1 MTADMTADAS
11 YGAASDRTPQPSR
24 SVRTAGRQ
32 HDVARFYVRRF
43 VRNRLAVA
51 GAVIFLLLVVFS
63 ATGDAFTSYAYSDT
77 DFAALTQPPSAVH
90 WFGTNQGGND
100 IYASAVHGLRR
111 SLTIAVSVS
120 VLTLAVAAVVGS
132 SAAYFGGRAEKAT
145 LAVIHFLLV
154 VPSFL
159 ILALVSNRLAGDWR
173 VLIVVLTVFGWM
185 STARIIW
192 SVSTSLRERDFVA
205 AAEFMGV
212 SPLRIVVR
220 HIIPNLGSLLIV
232 NLTLGVV
239 TTVLSETALSFIG
252 FGVQTPDVSL
262 GTMLADGASTIT
274 SAPWLFAFPAG
285 LVVLLTVSMALIG
298 DGLRDALDPL
308 SSTGAGG
315 RR

>member
-1 MTADMTADAS
+1 MPGKPVGVSSAR
-11 YGAASDRTPQPSR
+11 GRTDLGLSR
-24 SVRTAGRQ
+24 LYT
-32 HDVARFYVRRF
+32 RRF
-43 VRNRLAVA
+43 LRNRLAVA
-51 GAVIFLLLVVFS
+51 GVVILVLLVLFG
-63 ATGDAFTSYAYSDT
+63 ALGGLFTPYAHTDADFT
-77 DFAALTQPPSAVH
+77 ALTQPPSAQH

-100 IYASAVHGLRR
+100 IYACAVHGLRR

-120 VLTLAVAAVVGS
+120 VLTIIVAAVIGS
-132 SAAYFGGRAEKAT
+132 GAAYFGGRVERVT
-145 LAVIHFLLV
+145 LAVIHFLLI

-159 ILALVSNRLAGDWR
+159 ILALVSHRLAGDWR

-185 STARIIW
+185 STARVIW
-192 SVSTSLRERDFVA
+192 SVSTSLRERDYVT

-212 SPLRIVVR
+212 GPARIIVR

-239 TTVLSETALSFIG
+239 ATVLSETALSFLG

-262 GTMLADGASTIT
+262 GTMLADGASTVT

-285 LVVLLTVSMALIG
+285 LVVLLTVSMTFIG
-298 DGLRDALDPL
+298 DGLRDALDPT
-308 SSTGAGG
+308 SVTGSAGG

>member
-1 MTADMTADAS
+1 MAPPAQRPAHLGLGWL
-11 YGAASDRTPQPSR
+11 YL
-24 SVRTAGRQ
+24 
-32 HDVARFYVRRF
+32 RRF

-51 GAVIFLLLVVFS
+51 GVAIFVLLVLFAAV
-63 ATGDAFTSYAYSDT
+63 GGRFTSHAYTDA
-77 DFAALTQPPSAVH
+77 DFAALTQPPSAAH

-100 IYASAVHGLRR
+100 IYACAVHGLQR
-111 SLTIAVSVS
+111 SLVIAVSVS
-120 VLTLAVAAVVGS
+120 VLTVVVAAIVGS
-132 SAAYFGGRAEKAT
+132 GAAYLGGRVERVT
-145 LAVIHFLLV
+145 LAVIHFLLI

-159 ILALVSNRLAGDWR
+159 ILALVSHRLAGDWR

-185 STARIIW
+185 STARVIW
-192 SVSTSLRERDFVA
+192 SVSTSLRERDYVT

-212 SPLRIVVR
+212 SAPRIILR

-239 TTVLSETALSFIG
+239 ATVLSETALSFLG

-262 GTMLADGASTIT
+262 GTMLADGASTVT

-285 LVVLLTVSMALIG
+285 LVVLLTVSMTFIG
-298 DGLRDALDPL
+298 DGLRDALDPT
-308 SSTGAGG
+308 SVTGSAGG

>member
-1 MTADMTADAS
+1 MATDATTN
-11 YGAASDRTPQPSR
+11 APSR
-24 SVRTAGRQ
+24 AAADRVPALARSARKHTDLGLGRL
-32 HDVARFYVRRF
+32 YLRRF
-43 VRNRLAVA
+43 LRNRLAVV
-51 GAVIFLLLVVFS
+51 GVVILVLLVLF
-63 ATGDAFTSYAYSDT
+63 AAFGGRFTSYAYT
-77 DFAALTQPPSAVH
+77 DADFTALTRPPGALH

-100 IYASAVHGLRR
+100 IYACTVHGLQR

-120 VLTLAVAAVVGS
+120 VLTILVAAIVGS
-132 SAAYFGGRAEKAT
+132 GAAYFGGRVERVT
-145 LAVIHFLLV
+145 LAVIHFLLI

-159 ILALVSNRLAGDWR
+159 ILALVSHHLAGDWR

-185 STARIIW
+185 STARVIW
-192 SVSTSLRERDFVA
+192 SVSTSLRERDYVR

-212 SPLRIVVR
+212 SPLRIILR

-239 TTVLSETALSFIG
+239 TTVLSETALSFLG

-262 GTMLADGASTIT
+262 GTMLADGASTVT

-285 LVVLLTVSMALIG
+285 LVVLLTVSMTFIG
-298 DGLRDALDPL
+298 DGLRDALDPT
-308 SSTGAGG
+308 SVTGSAGG

>member
-1 MTADMTADAS
+1 MTIDAPAHPPAELSPEPAATARKQANL
-11 YGAASDRTPQPSR
+11 GL
-24 SVRTAGRQ
+24 GRL
-32 HDVARFYVRRF
+32 YLRRF
-43 VRNRLAVA
+43 LRNHLAVA
-51 GAVIFLLLVVFS
+51 GVVILVLLVLF
-63 ATGDAFTSYAYSDT
+63 AALGGRLTPYTYTDT
-77 DFAALTQPPSAVH
+77 DFTALTQPPSGLH

-100 IYASAVHGLRR
+100 IYACAVHGLQR

-120 VLTLAVAAVVGS
+120 ALTIVLAAIIGS
-132 SAAYFGGRAEKAT
+132 GAAYFGGRVERVT
-145 LAVIHFLLV
+145 LAVIHFLLI

-159 ILALVSNRLAGDWR
+159 ILALVSHRLAGDWR

-185 STARIIW
+185 STARVIW
-192 SVSTSLRERDFVA
+192 SVSTSLRERDYVK

-212 SPLRIVVR
+212 GPLRIILR

-239 TTVLSETALSFIG
+239 ATVLSETALSFLG

-285 LVVLLTVSMALIG
+285 LVVLLTVSMTFIG
-298 DGLRDALDPL
+298 DGLRDALDPT
-308 SSTGAGG
+308 SVTSAGG

>member
-1 MTADMTADAS
+1 MTIDAPAHPPAELSPEPAATA
-11 YGAASDRTPQPSR
+11 RKQPNLGL
-24 SVRTAGRQ
+24 GRL
-32 HDVARFYVRRF
+32 YLRRF
-43 VRNRLAVA
+43 LRNHLAVA
-51 GAVIFLLLVVFS
+51 GVVILVLLVLF
-63 ATGDAFTSYAYSDT
+63 AALGGRLTSYTYTDT
-77 DFAALTQPPSAVH
+77 DFTALTQPPSGLH

-100 IYASAVHGLRR
+100 IYACAVHGLQR

-120 VLTLAVAAVVGS
+120 ALTIVLAAIIGS
-132 SAAYFGGRAEKAT
+132 GAAYFGGRVERVT
-145 LAVIHFLLV
+145 LAVIHFLLI

-159 ILALVSNRLAGDWR
+159 ILALVSHRLAGDWR

-185 STARIIW
+185 STARVIW
-192 SVSTSLRERDFVA
+192 SVSTSLRERDYVK

-212 SPLRIVVR
+212 GPLRIILR

-239 TTVLSETALSFIG
+239 ATVLSETALSFLG

-285 LVVLLTVSMALIG
+285 LVVLLTVSMTFIG
-298 DGLRDALDPL
+298 DGLRDALDPT
-308 SSTGAGG
+308 SVTSAGG

>member
-1 MTADMTADAS
+1 MTIDAPAHPPAELSPEPAATARKQANL
-11 YGAASDRTPQPSR
+11 GL
-24 SVRTAGRQ
+24 GRL
-32 HDVARFYVRRF
+32 YLRRF
-43 VRNRLAVA
+43 LRNRLAVA
-51 GAVIFLLLVVFS
+51 GVVILVLLVLF
-63 ATGDAFTSYAYSDT
+63 AALGGRLTSYTYTDT
-77 DFAALTQPPSAVH
+77 DFTALTQPPSGLH

-100 IYASAVHGLRR
+100 IYACAVHGLQR

-120 VLTLAVAAVVGS
+120 ALTIVLAAIIGS
-132 SAAYFGGRAEKAT
+132 GAAYFGGRVERVT
-145 LAVIHFLLV
+145 LAVIHFLLI

-159 ILALVSNRLAGDWR
+159 ILALVSHRLAGDWR

-185 STARIIW
+185 STARVIW
-192 SVSTSLRERDFVA
+192 SVSTSLRERDYVK

-212 SPLRIVVR
+212 GPLRIILR

-239 TTVLSETALSFIG
+239 ATVLSETALSFLG

-285 LVVLLTVSMALIG
+285 LVVLLTVSMTFIG
-298 DGLRDALDPL
+298 DGLRDALDPT
-308 SSTGAGG
+308 SVTSAGG

>member
-1 MTADMTADAS
+1 MTIDAPAHPPAELSPEPAATARKQANL
-11 YGAASDRTPQPSR
+11 GL
-24 SVRTAGRQ
+24 GRL
-32 HDVARFYVRRF
+32 YLRRF
-43 VRNRLAVA
+43 LRNHLAVA
-51 GAVIFLLLVVFS
+51 GVVILVLLVLF
-63 ATGDAFTSYAYSDT
+63 AALGGRLTSYTYTDT
-77 DFAALTQPPSAVH
+77 DFTALTQPPSGLH

-100 IYASAVHGLRR
+100 IYACAVHGLQR

-120 VLTLAVAAVVGS
+120 ALTIVLAAIIGS
-132 SAAYFGGRAEKAT
+132 GAAYFGGRVERVT
-145 LAVIHFLLV
+145 LAVIHFLLI

-159 ILALVSNRLAGDWR
+159 ILALVSHRLAGDWR

-185 STARIIW
+185 STARVIW
-192 SVSTSLRERDFVA
+192 SVSTSLRERDYVK

-212 SPLRIVVR
+212 GPLRIILR

-239 TTVLSETALSFIG
+239 ATVLSETALSFLG

-285 LVVLLTVSMALIG
+285 LVVLLTVSMTFIG
-298 DGLRDALDPL
+298 DGLRDALDPT
-308 SSTGAGG
+308 SVTSAGG

>member
-1 MTADMTADAS
+1 MSIDTSAHPPAELS
-11 YGAASDRTPQPSR
+11 PEPAA
-24 SVRTAGRQ
+24 
-32 HDVARFYVRRF
+32 VARKQANLGLGRLYLRRF
-43 VRNRLAVA
+43 LRNRLAVA
-51 GAVIFLLLVVFS
+51 GVVILVLLVLF
-63 ATGDAFTSYAYSDT
+63 AALGGRLTSYTYTDT
-77 DFAALTQPPSAVH
+77 DFTALTQPPSGLH

-100 IYASAVHGLRR
+100 IYACAVHGLQR

-120 VLTLAVAAVVGS
+120 ALTIVLAAIIGS
-132 SAAYFGGRAEKAT
+132 GAAYFGGRVERVT
-145 LAVIHFLLV
+145 LAVIHFLLI

-159 ILALVSNRLAGDWR
+159 ILALVSHRLAGDWR
-173 VLIVVLTVFGWM
+173 VLIIVLTLFGWM
-185 STARIIW
+185 STARVIW
-192 SVSTSLRERDFVA
+192 SVSTSLRERDYVK

-212 SPLRIVVR
+212 GPLRIILR

-239 TTVLSETALSFIG
+239 ATVLSETALSFLG

-285 LVVLLTVSMALIG
+285 LVVLLTVSMTFIG
-298 DGLRDALDPL
+298 DGLRDALDPT
-308 SSTGAGG
+308 SVTSAGG